1 MFFKKSNK
9 SKEIEKLRKD
19 KEELLKTVKYLKDL
33 NKSYYEEHQVTL
45 RCYTKLINGDI
56 FKDDLREQ
64 IDDIRKSHVDNLK
77 WYKQRIEY
85 EKVRAK
91 YYQKWIS

>member
-1 MFFKKSNK
+1 MKSNK

-45 RCYTKLINGDI
+45 RWYTMLINGDI
-56 FKDDLREQ
+56 FKDYLREQ
-64 IDDIRKSHVDNLK
+64 IDDIRKVHVDILNSH
-77 WYKQRIEY
+77 KQRIEY